1 VDSLIEKSSLLQ
13 VPSESFMAQAYA
25 QGDNEMANGHG
36 AFAITEPAMLSMVQ
50 TYKLPAAN
58 APDAGFLTP
67 REMEVLERFGTGLS
81 VKGAARG
88 LSISPGTVK
97 WHVKNIY
104 YKLGASS
111 REDALAKA
119 RLRNIIR

>member
-1 VDSLIEKSSLLQ
+1 MQVLNDSFLAE
-13 VPSESFMAQAYA
+13 AYA
-25 QGDNEMANGHG
+25 HGENGMASDFG
-36 AFAITEPAMLSMVQ
+36 ITEPAILSVVK
-50 TYKLPAAN
+50 TYEIPAAN
-58 APDAGFLTP
+58 SSCIGFLTP
-67 REMEVLERFGTGLS
+67 REMEILECLGTGLS

-119 RLRNIIR
+119 RVRNIIR